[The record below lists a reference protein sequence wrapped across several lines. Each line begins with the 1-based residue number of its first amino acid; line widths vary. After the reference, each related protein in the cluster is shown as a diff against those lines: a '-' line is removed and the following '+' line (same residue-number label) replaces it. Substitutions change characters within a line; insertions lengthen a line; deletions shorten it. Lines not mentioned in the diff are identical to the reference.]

1 MSDQKKGPVVVGGI
15 DVKDD
20 PIVGKYSGGVKE
32 RMAKRRAEK
41 EPLGNLAAADAA
53 YKPGRDGAMPIGAI
67 LESQKR
73 AGSMPDGE
81 NRSGL
86 SQQTISG
93 MEAIAKASAA
103 ARAQKPAAP
112 TPPAP
117 PQPQPKEKQM
127 EEMEAQPEP
136 RKRDKEQPAP
146 TKQQKDVADAL
157 EVMDDFEIERIMRG
171 IQNDVINNTKE
182 RDHVNDP
189 ANKRL
194 SEIDF
199 AQGVAEGE
207 FTQIVDVIPGRLKV
221 HYRTLSPM
229 EMQAIRLWIFDQ
241 VTKDQRLDKIS
252 GEMYGIGMLVASVVQ
267 IGGTKYPDHLK
278 RKGQGTYSAEF
289 DDKVFGEKYDMFSRM
304 PQQLIHAVGT
314 HGQWFD
320 LRVRQMFTTD
330 YAKNG

>member
-1 MSDQKKGPVVVGGI
+1 
-15 DVKDD
+15 
-20 PIVGKYSGGVKE
+20 
-32 RMAKRRAEK
+32 MAKRRADK
-41 EPLGNLAAADAA
+41 PPIGNLAEADAA
-53 YKPGRDGAMPIGAI
+53 YKPARDGKMTIGAV

-73 AGSMPDGE
+73 VSQMADGE
-81 NRSGL
+81 KSGL
-86 SQQTISG
+86 SPQTISG
-93 MEAIAKASAA
+93 MQAIAKASAE

-112 TPPAP
+112 QPPLAP
-117 PQPQPKEKQM
+117 PPKKETKM
-127 EEMEAQPEP
+127 SSEIEAQSEP
-136 RKRDKEQPAP
+136 RKEQPAP
-146 TKQQKDVADAL
+146 TKQQKDVAEAL
-157 EVMDDFEIERIMRG
+157 EVMDDFEIERLMRG

-189 ANKRL
+189 ANGRL

-199 AQGVAEGE
+199 AAGVAEGE
-207 FTQIVDVIPGRLKV
+207 FTQIVDVIPRRLKV

-241 VTKDQRLDKIS
+241 VTKDPRLDKIS
-252 GEMYGIGMLVASVVQ
+252 GEMYGLGMLVASVMQ

-278 RKGQGTYSAEF
+278 RHGQGTYSAEF
-289 DDKVFGEKYDMFSRM
+289 DDDAFGKKYHMFARM

-330 YAKNG
+330 HAKNG